1 MTPFVCRRAFRTLK
15 AMDGIL
21 RQGRI
26 LFAIGMLALGMEH
39 IVCAWFGVVNKAVF
53 PGETVFS
60 VIPWVPAY
68 PWLAYSIGLALI
80 VAGLL
85 IVLEV
90 RPRLVATLLGIL
102 FLAFVVLLEA
112 RRLLHFGQRTGFFE
126 TLALC
131 ASALTLAATFPSESS
146 QSRSSNRILD
156 LLIASGRYLF
166 AFSAIIFGID
176 HLIFLRF
183 VASLVPWW
191 IPWHLFWA
199 YFTAFAFIAAGLSIG
214 TRWLASWAGF
224 RWERCFCC
232 GSSFCI
238 CRVRSACRQP
248 QAPDAPRNPDEW
260 SSAFIALAM
269 AGGSWIMA
277 CQSLAVPEKHDPQ
290 VIKRDAR
297 AFSRTELSP
306 HLIAEK

>member
-1 MTPFVCRRAFRTLK
+1 
-15 AMDGIL
+15 MDGIL
-21 RQGRI
+21 RQGRV

-39 IVCAWFGVVNKAVF
+39 IVCAWFGVVNKAIF

-146 QSRSSNRILD
+146 RSESSNRILD

-214 TRWLASWAGF
+214 SRWLASWAGLSLGTMF
-224 RWERCFCC
+224 LLWFVVLHLPR
-232 GSSFCI
+232 SFGL
-238 CRVRSACRQP
+238 SAAAGP
-248 QAPDAPRNPDEW
+248 GAPRNPDEW

-277 CQSLAVPEKHDPQ
+277 CQSLVVPEQRDQQ
-290 VIKRDAR
+290 VSKQDAR
-297 AFSRTELSP
+297 PFARRELSP

>member
-1 MTPFVCRRAFRTLK
+1 
-15 AMDGIL
+15 MDGIL

-39 IVCAWFGVVNKAVF
+39 IVCARFGVVNKAVF

-60 VIPWVPAY
+60 VIPWVPAH

-80 VAGLL
+80 VAGAL
-85 IVLEV
+85 IIVEV

-131 ASALTLAATFPSESS
+131 ASALTLAATFPSDPA
-146 QSRSSNRILD
+146 QSRPSNRILD
-156 LLIASGRYLF
+156 LLVASGRYLF

-214 TRWLASWAGF
+214 TRWLASWAGLSLGAMF
-224 RWERCFCC
+224 LLWFVVLHLPR
-232 GSSFCI
+232 SFGLS
-238 CRVRSACRQP
+238 VAAGP
-248 QAPDAPRNPDEW
+248 GAPRNPDEW

-269 AGGSWIMA
+269 AGGSWILA
-277 CQSLAVPEKHDPQ
+277 CQSLLVTEKREPS
-290 VIKRDAR
+290 VSMRD
-297 AFSRTELSP
+297 SRTFGRRELSP

>member
-1 MTPFVCRRAFRTLK
+1 
-15 AMDGIL
+15 MDGIL

-68 PWLAYSIGLALI
+68 PWLAYSIGIALI
-80 VAGLL
+80 AAGAL
-85 IVLEV
+85 IIVEV

-131 ASALTLAATFPSESS
+131 ASALTLAATFPSDPA
-146 QSRSSNRILD
+146 QSRPSNRILD
-156 LLIASGRYLF
+156 LLVASGRYLF

-214 TRWLASWAGF
+214 TRWLASWAGLSLGAMF
-224 RWERCFCC
+224 LLWFVVLHLPR
-232 GSSFCI
+232 SFGL
-238 CRVRSACRQP
+238 SAAAGP
-248 QAPDAPRNPDEW
+248 GAPRNPDEW

-269 AGGSWIMA
+269 AGGSWILA
-277 CQSLAVPEKHDPQ
+277 CQSLLVTEKREPS
-290 VIKRDAR
+290 VSMRDSR
-297 AFSRTELSP
+297 AFGRREFSP
-306 HLIAEK
+306 HMIAEK